1 MEGVELSG
9 EVLAVMIAE
18 TRDDVAAIRRF
29 IDFLFKTAVFSF
41 YAWLLWSYRGVIGRT
56 LSGWAAEE

>member
-29 IDFLFKTAVFSF
+29 IDFLFKSIVFGF